1 MNIFKDKLKL
11 QEELDIIEKINED
24 CHEYDNS
31 KELIWQQ
38 ISDKVKG
45 NEKKHMKVRRT
56 KAACLLFVILC
67 IPTSIYAAKKL
78 PILNDFITSDVH
90 NMQKKYGAEK
100 SSVATLG
107 DYRARIEN
115 SFISKDS
122 SEGTLLLS
130 FVPKEK
136 KAPTLSHL
144 LDGSRASD
152 KTYQKFGIYAEYK
165 TKKGKTKRI
174 SASTISYSNI
184 SNNDSSN
191 KKKEYLSI
199 QYKFDDDLRKKKD
212 VRVYCTLYH
221 SIYKT
226 FEIDED
232 GDGKADDTYT
242 KEKRKEHGR
251 LYLPEGKGYPI
262 YEVYAGKNTLR
273 ISPMELTVTG
283 NYSASIGENPA
294 NYTIYYKNGKKKTL
308 DTFTIGLTETSYSDP
323 DGERLNNTYS
333 FGISDLIDISTI
345 DRIKLDTTTFKL
357 SKKKNVTIK

>member
-1 MNIFKDKLKL
+1 MNICKDKLKL
-11 QEELDIIEKINED
+11 QEELDIIEKNNED
-24 CHEYDNS
+24 CHKYDNS

-38 ISDKVKG
+38 IMDRVTEH
-45 NEKKHMKVRRT
+45 EKKHTKARRM
-56 KAACLLFVILC
+56 KAACLLFIILC

-90 NMQKKYGAEK
+90 NMQKKYGAKK

-107 DYRARIEN
+107 DYRARIEK

-136 KAPTLSHL
+136 NTPTLSHL
-144 LDGSRASD
+144 LDGNRASD

-165 TKKGKTKRI
+165 TKKGKIKRI
-174 SASTISYSNI
+174 CASSISYSGI
-184 SNNDSSN
+184 HNDGSSN
-191 KKKEYLSI
+191 KKKEYLSVR
-199 QYKFDDDLRKKKD
+199 YKFDDDLRKKKET
-212 VRVYCTLYH
+212 RVYCTLFH
-221 SIYKT
+221 SIYTTIK
-226 FEIDED
+226 IDED

-242 KEKRKEHGR
+242 NEKRKEHGR

-273 ISPMELTVTG
+273 ISPMELTVSG
-283 NYSASIGENPA
+283 NYSASIGEDPA

-323 DGERLNNTYS
+323 DRERLNNTYS
-333 FGISDLIDISTI
+333 FEISDLIDISTI

>member
-1 MNIFKDKLKL
+1 MNIYKDKLKL

-24 CHEYDNS
+24 CHEYDTS

-38 ISDKVKG
+38 ITDKVSEQ
-45 NEKKHMKVRRT
+45 EKKHMKARWV
-56 KAACLLFVILC
+56 KAVCFLFIILC

-90 NMQKKYGAEK
+90 NMQKKYGAKK

-130 FVPKEK
+130 FVPKNK
-136 KAPTLSHL
+136 KAPTLMHL
-144 LDGSRASD
+144 LEGGRASD
-152 KTYQKFGIYAEYK
+152 KTYQEFGVYAEYK
-165 TKKGKTKRI
+165 TKKGKTRRI
-174 SASTISYSNI
+174 SASTISYSGI
-184 SNNDSSN
+184 NNDEDAN
-191 KKKEYLSI
+191 KKKDYLSI
-199 QYKFDDDLRKKKD
+199 KYKFDDDLRKKKEA
-212 VRVYCTLYH
+212 RVYCTLYH
-221 SIYKT
+221 SIHT
-226 FEIDED
+226 TINTDED
-232 GDGKADDTYT
+232 GDGKADDSYT
-242 KEKRKEHGR
+242 KVKRKEHGR
-251 LYLPEGKGYPI
+251 LYLPEGTGYPI
-262 YEVYAGKNTLR
+262 YEIYAGKNTLR

-294 NYTIYYKNGKKKTL
+294 NYKIYYKNGKKKTL
-308 DTFTIGLTETSYSDP
+308 DTFTIGSTETSYSDP

-345 DRIKLDTTTFKL
+345 DRIKLDTTTFKF

>member
-90 NMQKKYGAEK
+90 NMQKKYGAKK

-333 FGISDLIDISTI
+333 FGISDLIDVSTI